1 MQCSSK
7 THAKRWLALA
17 SAVAAIMP
25 AVARGNDYYQNG
37 EFVISTGGA
46 TALGAFTRMNNNSG
60 TGVAAPTAATL
71 NRGPLAVG
79 TSFTLGSTSYS
90 VPLSGVRYFGQGN
103 YGVPDTS
110 IGEPANGVD
119 RARYYYLES
128 GSVEGVLTLVDSNG
142 LRTAAPGTVFPPQDP
157 AANLYLWVNGN
168 RYTAPNSTGEFSSGR
183 AVGRNYPTPATFA
196 HNSEN
201 WAGHP
206 PTRVAWTDVRFE
218 EAFAVAGSPHF
229 ARRPTQ
235 PGYGKG
241 NGPIG
246 ATNFQEYRD
255 DASLIGGTNPTTTR
269 LRNEKL
275 AVIPF
280 NLVASPGTG
289 LAKLTKEEARWLQ
302 AVGRLPNGANFNSVT
317 RYIGSGT
324 RSQGTNNLSLDP
336 SFGGGERDRRALANY
351 TSVTVDGVTGLPVS
365 VQIGDEADPLL
376 SLTGSTTQDRNENRA
391 GPRIKFSDKISGSSG
406 VRATVASSR
415 MAMGILSSGDSRS
428 SDGDARASAF
438 STAANPI
445 RALAIDWG
453 NGHGYVQATAENVT
467 EGKYE
472 MWSASVAVTVAPY
485 ANPTANDVGANA
497 YRPIAGDLN
506 DQNIGGPTSNAQPG
520 LHRKFLDNITKSVA
534 TLNTGAAAVT
544 PADFV
549 ISASFIPPQIMGV
562 QKEFDGDVPT
572 PRTRSNVDP
581 DGPGP
586 AQSEQVLWQQLV
598 QNSGGFLRNQLNWAN
613 PSTYVG
619 GLASG
624 AVKYK
629 IYASANNA
637 SNAVPNREI
646 TINERTNLAGDF
658 NGDQVRDLADVPAL
672 AMAYAAPT
680 AYLTTPVAG
689 DPNGR
694 NYNGVAVNSTSTGTN
709 ASTADGLIVLSDL
722 NSNGNVTVDA
732 NGPTFETTLI
742 ERSDV
747 RYFLYGAA
755 VDTTGFSGAT
765 AKREDGVRG
774 GVMRKN
780 AAIATF
786 NNELNLLATQ
796 GVITPSQAETLKF
809 KPHDANADEV
819 ENFYDAKLV
828 WLAQGKSVNNLQD
841 QLDFMIHGKKLI
853 NSQVI
858 VGGTQYATT
867 NMISLVD
874 VEMTDDGVIDTADF
888 ALVQAK
894 VLGDFNWDGGV
905 NNQDIAGFVQALT
918 DPTGYVAQF
927 EEVDVSDLFI
937 LGDFTGD
944 FAFNNQDIAGFVSAL
959 TGSRPMAEWPSDPEL
974 APLAALVP
982 EPSAMG
988 LLGVASLAL
997 VRRRRRV

>member
-1 MQCSSK
+1 MVMI
-7 THAKRWLALA
+7 AA
-17 SAVAAIMP
+17 AVAGVMP
-25 AVARGNDYYQNG
+25 SVVRASDYFQNG

-60 TGVAAPTAATL
+60 TGTAAPTAATL

-79 TSFTLGSTSYS
+79 TSFTLGSTAYS
-90 VPLSGVRYFGQGN
+90 VPLSGVRYYGQGT

-142 LRTAAPGTVFPPQDP
+142 LRTSAPGTVFPPNDP
-157 AANLYLWVNGN
+157 AANLGLWINGN

-183 AVGRNYPTPATFA
+183 GVGRNYPTPATFN
-196 HNSEN
+196 HNSQN

-206 PTRVAWTDVRFE
+206 PTRIAWTDVRFE
-218 EAFAVAGSPHF
+218 EAFAVAGTANF

-241 NGPIG
+241 NGKIG
-246 ATNFQEYRD
+246 DTNFQEYRD
-255 DASLIGGTNPTTTR
+255 DASLIGGTNPATTR
-269 LRNEKL
+269 LRNEQL
-275 AVIPF
+275 AIIPF

-289 LAKLTKEEARWLQ
+289 LSKLTKEEARWMQ

-324 RSQGTNNLSLDP
+324 RSQGANNLLLDP
-336 SFGGGERDRRALANY
+336 SFGGGERDRRALSNH
-351 TSVTVDGVTGLPVS
+351 TSITVDGVTGLPVPIK
-365 VQIGDEADPLL
+365 IGDEADPLL
-376 SLTGSTTQDRNENRA
+376 SLTGSTTQDRNENRT
-391 GPRIKFSDKISGSSG
+391 GPRIKFSDKISGSTG
-406 VRATVASSR
+406 VRPTVASSR

-428 SDGDARASAF
+428 SDGDARAASF
-438 STAANPI
+438 STASNPI

-453 NGHGYVQATAENVT
+453 NGHGFTQATAENVT
-467 EGKYE
+467 EGRYE

-506 DQNIGGPTSNAQPG
+506 DQNIGGPTSASQPG

-534 TLNTGAAAVT
+534 TLNTGTAAIT

-562 QKEFDGDVPT
+562 QKEFDGDT
-572 PRTRSNVDP
+572 PSTRTRSNVDP

-586 AQSEQVLWQQLV
+586 AQSEQVLWEQLV

-619 GLASG
+619 GLSAG
-624 AVKYK
+624 AVKYR
-629 IYASANNA
+629 IFASANNSGA
-637 SNAVPNREI
+637 ATPNREI
-646 TINERTNLAGDF
+646 TINARTNLAGDF
-658 NGDQVRDLADVPAL
+658 NGDEVRDLADVPAL

-680 AYLTTPVAG
+680 AYLATPVSG
-689 DPNGR
+689 HPNGR
-694 NYNGVAVNSTSTGTN
+694 NYNGIAVNSTSVGTN
-709 ASTADGLIVLSDL
+709 ASAADGLIVLSDL

-732 NGPTFETTLI
+732 NNSTFATQLV
-742 ERSDV
+742 ERADV

-755 VDTTGFSGAT
+755 VDTTGFSGAA
-765 AKREDGVRG
+765 AKREDGVRLG
-774 GVMRKN
+774 TMKKN
-780 AAIATF
+780 AAIAAF

-796 GVITPSQAETLKF
+796 GVITTAQAEALKF
-809 KPHDANADEV
+809 KPHDANGDEV

-828 WLAQGKSVNNLQD
+828 WLAQGKSVTNLQD

-853 NSQVI
+853 NSQVV

-874 VEMTDDGVIDTADF
+874 VEMTDDGVINNTDF
-888 ALVQAK
+888 DLVQAK
-894 VLGDFNWDGGV
+894 VLGDFDWSGGV

-918 DPTGYVAQF
+918 NPAAYVAQF
-927 EEVDVSDLFI
+927 EEVDVADLFI

-944 FAFNNQDIAGFVSAL
+944 NVFNNQDIAGFVSAL
-959 TGSRPMAEWPSDPEL
+959 TGSRPVAEWSADPTF
-974 APLAALVP
+974 APLLALVP
-982 EPSAMG
+982 EPSSLG
-988 LLGVASLAL
+988 LLGLGGLAL
-997 VRRRRRV
+997 VRRRRSA